1 MTQQTRYRV
10 VATCLTTYSAI
21 IEAESAAEAGEKAFL
36 QEKADWTEIGEPDW
50 QVDRVKAFVVNGP
63 EPKPKGAGEVAKN
76 GKAFADLLSRRTHL
90 LKLIGELSETLT
102 SGFSPPHAAQEL
114 TGRRSSARMELKGV
128 EAAINKAA
136 EGSK

>member
-50 QVDRVKAFVVNGP
+50 QVDRVKAFVAGCP
-63 EPKPKGAGEVAKN
+63 EPKGVGEVAKN
-76 GKAFADLLSRRTHL
+76 GKAFADLSSRRTHL
-90 LKLIGELSETLT
+90 LKLITELTKTLQ
-102 SGFSPPHAAQEL
+102 SGFLPPHVAQEL
-114 TGRRSSARMELKGV
+114 TGRRSSARMELKSV